1 MLTPRLT
8 NCAQCDDIC
17 SLIDSI
23 DCKVAEMSVSLYN
36 NVVFMLNKSFNHELL
51 SDLLNYKRIL
61 QYKVCNPNY
70 AGCFTVNMI
79 ASKVRRF
86 TSGCIKDCSCRIS
99 SVETTTTT
107 STIPPSTTSTTT
119 IAPPTTT
126 TTTTISPWLCECI
139 TFVSYLFPSIYFY
152 TNCSGVYVDGVLLA
166 GQTIKVCGSDP
177 GTTGDG
183 AFSIGANC
191 VGGTC
196 PTSTTTTT
204 TSPSS
209 TSTSTSSTT
218 TLAPLTTTTSTSS
231 GGSTTTTTTLFPPIT
246 TTTTTVAP
254 TTTTTTTAAPTT
266 TTTTSG
272 CVNCVAQDVV
282 IGTQTWAKCNLNV
295 STYRDGTPIPQ
306 VTSPTAW
313 ANLTTGAWCY
323 YNNDPSTEATYGKLY
338 NWYAVNDPRGLA
350 PTGYHIPSD
359 AEWTTLTT
367 FLGGE
372 SVAGGKMK
380 ETGTCHWLSPNTG
393 ATNSSNFNG
402 VPGGCRYLNNTSFVF
417 IEIYK
422 YGYFWSSTVNG
433 PNPGFPNVFY
443 RRLNYNNAT
452 AGRNSLSK
460 ATGFSVKCIKN

>member
-8 NCAQCDDIC
+8 NCAQCEDIC
-17 SLIDSI
+17 SLIESI

-99 SVETTTTT
+99 SAETTTTT

-126 TTTTISPWLCECI
+126 TSTTISPWLCECI
-139 TFVSYLFPSIYFY
+139 TFVSYLFPSIYYY
-152 TNCSGVYVDGVLLA
+152 TDCSGVYVDGVLLA

-204 TSPSS
+204 SSSS
-209 TSTSTSSTT
+209 TSTSTSTSSS
-218 TLAPLTTTTSTSS
+218 TTTTSSS
-231 GGSTTTTTTLFPPIT
+231 SSTTTTTTTI
-246 TTTTTVAP
+246 AP
-254 TTTTTTTAAPTT
+254 TTTTTTTVIYSAGFSVGTANNALACLET
-266 TTTTSG
+266 
-272 CVNCVAQDVV
+272 VAV
-282 IGTQTWAKCNLNV
+282 ITLY
-295 STYRDGTPIPQ
+295 S
-306 VTSPTAW
+306 TSPTFAFGSFVYTDPG
-313 ANLTTGAWCY
+313 LTTIFVGGNLSYKNISA
-323 YNNDPSTEATYGKLY
+323 NNVIRVPDSGQINST
-338 NWYAVNDPRGLA
+338 
-350 PTGYHIPSD
+350 
-359 AEWTTLTT
+359 
-367 FLGGE
+367 
-372 SVAGGKMK
+372 
-380 ETGTCHWLSPNTG
+380 
-393 ATNSSNFNG
+393 SS
-402 VPGGCRYLNNTSFVF
+402 C
-417 IEIYK
+417 
-422 YGYFWSSTVNG
+422 
-433 PNPGFPNVFY
+433 
-443 RRLNYNNAT
+443 
-452 AGRNSLSK
+452 
-460 ATGFSVKCIKN
+460 